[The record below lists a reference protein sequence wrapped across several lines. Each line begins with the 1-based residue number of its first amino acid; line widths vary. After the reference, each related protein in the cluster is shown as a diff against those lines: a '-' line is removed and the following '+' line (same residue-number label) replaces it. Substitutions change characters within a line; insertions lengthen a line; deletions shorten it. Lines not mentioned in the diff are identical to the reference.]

1 MTVLRLFQL
10 EFLSQQKKF
19 KFLDAILTELH
30 TVTQQVPDHGALNN
44 LVTSTLGSVIMEIM
58 MSWLL
63 KVSDLLTES

>member
-10 EFLSQQKKF
+10 ELLSQQKKF
-19 KFLDAILTELH
+19 KFLDAIHTELH

-58 MSWLL
+58 MS
-63 KVSDLLTES
+63 